1 MTEDKPWLSL
11 PDEEPPERGL
21 AELMAAARVQAD
33 VMSRQTEAPAPWWKR
48 MFEVLRRPPV
58 LALATIL
65 VLFGGVIVVGRHPD
79 QVQAPAPEAIPAVA
93 PVVQPPPPLATP
105 PGEAMAVPQAVAPA
119 DPPKHVEKKP
129 TAVTSRPI
137 EKAAPEETAHE
148 RAAIE
153 QTITDRKAAASGGA
167 VQLAAPESA
176 TAVHDDDE
184 SPAPTGVVG
193 APVLKGASG
202 QTTIRAPPGLAAICG
217 SPAPSRT
224 SAPVSGALAATASRS
239 ATLLGADQVTP
250 LSVERITS
258 AAAVWVPFVAVV
270 IRVNR
275 LTSVPFGSTTIS
287 LPRVWPCVPGS

>member
-33 VMSRQTEAPAPWWKR
+33 AMSRHAEAPAPWWKR

-93 PVVQPPPPLATP
+93 PVVQPPPPSATP

-167 VQLAAPESA
+167 VQLAAPEPA

-193 APVLKGASG
+193 APGPKGAATGEGTVASPMPGRVLKVLVAEGDEVEAGAAVVVVEAMKMENELCTQRAGAVKKVHVAPG
-202 QTTIRAPPGLAAICG
+202 QA
-217 SPAPSRT
+217 
-224 SAPVSGALAATASRS
+224 VESGAKL
-239 ATLLGADQVTP
+239 
-250 LSVERITS
+250 VEI
-258 AAAVWVPFVAVV
+258 
-270 IRVNR
+270 
-275 LTSVPFGSTTIS
+275 G
-287 LPRVWPCVPGS
+287 